1 MGITRVRE
9 LDIDVVQ
16 AARQR
21 IINAFSNGCKVY
33 LSCSG
38 GKDSIVMMDITYKLI
53 LEGKINPAQLEA
65 VFIDEESMYDDVI
78 DIVKIWRKRFLMAGA
93 KFTWFCMEYR
103 QMNCLHSLEETETF
117 VCWDRFQRDKWC
129 RPMPP
134 FAVTSH
140 PLLKPRQEV
149 YQTFTK
155 RLMSDGITLV
165 GVRVAESVQ
174 RRKYI
179 ANVMNSNSVTNAGL
193 MYPIYDF
200 KDADIWLYIKLNNL
214 EYPKAYE
221 EMYAC
226 GVSRNRLRISNF
238 FGIDACAVLSKL
250 YEYRP
255 GLAEKVLR
263 REPNAYLVQMYW
275 DTEMFKRSTKT
286 RRELEKQDDK
296 PKDYK
301 ALALDICKHPENY
314 TDSKQRISVINAYK
328 KMIIKHC
335 GQFDKDDWKKMY
347 ESLMAGDAKKRTLR
361 AIEMR
366 IGSKAVAQMKKENR

>member
-1 MGITRVRE
+1 MGVTRVRE
-9 LDIDVVQ
+9 LEIDVVQ
-16 AARQR
+16 AARHR
-21 IINAFSNGCKVY
+21 IINAFSNGVKVY

-53 LEGKINPAQLEA
+53 LEGKINPKQLEA
-65 VFIDEESMYDDVI
+65 IFIDEESMYDDVI
-78 DIVKIWRKRFLMAGA
+78 EIVNIWRKRFIMVGA

-129 RPMPP
+129 RPMPS

-149 YQTFTK
+149 YQNFTK
-155 RLMSDGITLV
+155 RLLSDGIALV

-179 ANVMNSNSVTNAGL
+179 AKIMNGNKITGGNL

-200 KDADIWLYIKLNNL
+200 KDSDIWLYIKLNNL

-226 GVSRNRLRISNF
+226 GVARNRLRISNF

-275 DTEMFKRSTKT
+275 DTEMFKRSTKR
-286 RRELEKQDDK
+286 RRELEAQDEN

-301 ALALDICKHPENY
+301 ALTLDICKNPLKY
-314 TDSKQRISVINAYK
+314 TDSKQKISVINSYK
-328 KMIIKHC
+328 RMIIKHL
-335 GQFDKDDWKKMY
+335 GQFSDKDWKTMY
-347 ESLMAGDAKKRTLR
+347 EALMAGDAKRRTLR
-361 AIEMR
+361 ALETAF
-366 IGSKAVAQMKKENR
+366 GSNAIATAQKENK

>member
-1 MGITRVRE
+1 MGITKVRE

-53 LEGKINPAQLEA
+53 QEGKINPSQLECI
-65 VFIDEESMYDDVI
+65 FIDEESMYDDVI
-78 DIVKIWRKRFLMAGA
+78 EIVMQWRKRFMMVGA
-93 KFTWFCMEYR
+93 KFTWYCMEYR
-103 QMNCLHSLEETETF
+103 QMNCLNSLEETETF
-117 VCWDRFQRDKWC
+117 VCWDRFQRENWC

-140 PLLKPRQEV
+140 PLLKPREEV
-149 YQTFTK
+149 YQKFVH
-155 RLMSDGITLV
+155 RLQADGIALI
-165 GVRVAESVQ
+165 GVRVSESVQ

-179 ANVMNSNSVTNAGL
+179 AGVMNGNKPTGSNS

-214 EYPKAYE
+214 DFPKAYE

-238 FGIDACAVLSKL
+238 FGIDACQVLSKL

-255 GLAEKVLR
+255 GLAEKVLK

-275 DTEMFKRSTKT
+275 DTEMFKRSTKR
-286 RRELEKQDDK
+286 RRELEKGDEDK
-296 PKDYK
+296 KNYK
-301 ALALDICKHPENY
+301 ALVLDMLKRPTFY
-314 TDSKQRISVINAYK
+314 TTSISKIKTFEAYK
-328 KMIIKHC
+328 KAIVKFC
-335 GQFDKDDWKKMY
+335 GQFDDKQWKKMY
-347 ESLMAGDAKKRTLR
+347 ESLIAGDPKQRTLR
-361 AIEMR
+361 ASLMAR
-366 IGSKAVAQMKKENR
+366 HDKKKGI

>member
-1 MGITRVRE
+1 MGITMQRD

-53 LEGKINPAQLEA
+53 QEGKIDPSQLEA
-65 VFIDEESMYDDVI
+65 MFIDEESMYDDVI
-78 DIVKIWRKRFLMAGA
+78 EIVMLWRKRFMMVGA
-93 KFTWFCMEYR
+93 KFTWYCMEYR
-103 QMNCLHSLEETETF
+103 QMNCLNSLEETETF

-140 PLLKPRQEV
+140 PLLKPREEV
-149 YQTFTK
+149 YQKFVH
-155 RLMSDGITLV
+155 RAQRDGIVLI
-165 GVRVAESVQ
+165 GVRVSESVQ

-179 ANVMNSNSVTNAGL
+179 AKVMNSNKPTDDNL

-200 KDADIWLYIKLNNL
+200 KDSDIWLYIKLNNL

-226 GVSRNRLRISNF
+226 GTPRNRLRISNF
-238 FGIDACAVLSKL
+238 FGIDACSVLSKL

-286 RRELEKQDDK
+286 RRELEKNDEN

-301 ALALDICKHPENY
+301 ALVLDMCKRPEAY
-314 TDSKQRISVINAYK
+314 TNSKQKIKTIEAYK
-328 KMIIKHC
+328 TAIIKFC
-335 GQFDKDDWKKMY
+335 GKFDEPIWKKMY
-347 ESLMAGDAKKRTLR
+347 EALMAGDAKQRTLR
-361 AIEMR
+361 AI
-366 IGSKAVAQMKKENR
+366 IIAINSKKSK

>member
-1 MGITRVRE
+1 MGVTRSRE
-9 LDIDVVQ
+9 LEIDVVQ

-21 IINAFSNGCKVY
+21 IINAFSNGTKVY

-65 VFIDEESMYDDVI
+65 IFIDEESMYDDVI
-78 DIVKIWRKRFLMAGA
+78 DVVKIWRKRFLMAGA

-103 QMNCLHSLEETETF
+103 QMNCLHSLEEEETF

-140 PLLKPRQEV
+140 PLLKPRAEV
-149 YQTFTK
+149 YQSFTK
-155 RLMSDGITLV
+155 RLQSDGITLV

-179 ANVMNSNSVTNAGL
+179 AKVMNSNAMTGSHL

-200 KDADIWLYIKLNNL
+200 KDPDIWLYIKLNNL

-226 GVSRNRLRISNF
+226 GVAKNRLRISNF
-238 FGIDACAVLSKL
+238 FGIDACATLSKL

-275 DTEMFKRSTKT
+275 DTEMFKRTT
-286 RRELEKQDDK
+286 RTRKELEKQDDK

-301 ALALDICKHPENY
+301 ALLLDVLRNPTKY
-314 TDSKQRISVINAYK
+314 TDSEGRIKVINDYK
-328 KMIIKHC
+328 KVILKHC
-335 GQFDKDDWKKMY
+335 GQLEPDEWKKLY
-347 ESLMAGDAKKRTLR
+347 EAIMAGDTKKRTLR

-366 IGSKAVAQMKKENR
+366 IGSRKATFK

>member
-1 MGITRVRE
+1 MGVTRSRE

-21 IINAFSNGCKVY
+21 IINAFSNGTKVY

-53 LEGKINPAQLEA
+53 QEGKINPAQLEA
-65 VFIDEESMYDDVI
+65 IFIDEESMYDDVI
-78 DIVKIWRKRFLMAGA
+78 DIVKIWRKRFLMVGA

-103 QMNCLHSLEETETF
+103 QMNCLHSLEEEETF

-129 RPMPP
+129 RPMPS

-140 PLLKPRQEV
+140 PLLKPREEV
-149 YQTFTK
+149 YQKFTK
-155 RLMSDGITLV
+155 RLQSDGITLI
-165 GVRVAESVQ
+165 GVRVSESVQ

-179 ANVMNSNSVTNAGL
+179 ARVMNTNAMTGCNL

-200 KDADIWLYIKLNNL
+200 KDPDIWLYIKLNNL

-226 GVSRNRLRISNF
+226 GVARNRLRISNF
-238 FGIDACAVLSKL
+238 FGIDSCAVLSKL

-255 GLAEKVLR
+255 SLAEKVLR

-275 DTEMFKRSTKT
+275 DTEMFKRTT
-286 RRELEKQDDK
+286 RTRKELEKQDDK

-301 ALALDICKHPENY
+301 ALLLDVLRNPTKY
-314 TDSKQRISVINAYK
+314 TDSEGRIKVINDYK
-328 KMIIKHC
+328 KVILKHC
-335 GQFDKDDWKKMY
+335 GQLEPDEWKKLY
-347 ESLMAGDAKKRTLR
+347 EAIMAGDTKKRTLR

-366 IGSKAVAQMKKENR
+366 IGSRKATFK